1 MKAWIKDA
9 EKAQDSDSSVGKKGG
24 RLRNPWASRDTKIKE
39 LEAENKK
46 LKAQVKELKGSGGA
60 VSTSTVGAHDEEVSV
75 QLEQEGKKWKV
86 EFERLARE
94 KSALT
99 QSPLPESA
107 TKAQGC
113 RGLAEADM
121 ARAQRPHDKELAHAA
136 ALSEQKVQVADLTG
150 YARAINKANRPRAT
164 FNTPSPNNQ
173 DDGSLKFLMGTMP
186 SQ

>member
-94 KSALT
+94 K
-99 QSPLPESA
+99 QEA
-107 TKAQGC
+107 TLQ
-113 RGLAEADM
+113 RDDLQRRLNDAEADM
-121 ARAQRPHDKELAHAA
+121 ARAQRLHEKELTHVNE
-136 ALSEQKVQVADLTG
+136 LSAQKVQVAGLTG
-150 YARAINKANRPRAT
+150 YARGVGEANRPRGS
-164 FNTPSPNNQ
+164 FNTPSPNGAEPVKKENNLA
-173 DDGSLKFLMGTMP
+173 D
-186 SQ
+186 